1 MNIKLSEIYRLFNK
15 EFTGSDAD
23 AAGICTDTRKL
34 KKGEVFF
41 ALKGETD
48 GHRYAAKAFYEG
60 ASALVV
66 EKYAEGVGIQRQI
79 MVKDTTRALL
89 TLADYYYKKF
99 GGIKCAAIT
108 GSNGKTTTKEILA
121 AMLGEKYRTLKSE
134 KSFNN
139 NIGLP
144 QTVFKLEKKYQAAV
158 FEIGMNHA
166 GEIRSLVSAIEPGV
180 AVITNIG
187 RAHIGFFRDG
197 LAGIAR
203 AKSEIMEG
211 VKAGGVAV
219 INADD
224 KFAGYLTGVAKKRKL
239 KVVTFGMKNR
249 ADVMAEAVRTTGI
262 GTEFRVNCLKEGL
275 FMKLKGTHNL
285 YNAAA
290 AIAAAGVFKVPGSAI
305 KKALQGFEMEGFMRF
320 EEIKL
325 RGSILLINDCYNA
338 NPDSFTASIE
348 AVKKEGYDPLIAVM
362 GDMLELGRNAAA
374 MHTEIGRKFRELPM
388 KKFFVYGKYA
398 RYVKKGYGAGAAIY
412 KDREKLGRELKAVAK
427 KGDTI
432 FLKGSRGNKLE
443 EIAETLR

>member
-1 MNIKLSEIYRLFNK
+1 MKIKLSEIYRLFGK

-23 AAGICTDTRKL
+23 VAGICTDTRRL

-41 ALKGETD
+41 ALIGDTD
-48 GHRYAAKAFYEG
+48 GHRYAANAFYDG

-66 EKYAEGVGIQRQI
+66 EKYAEGVGIDRQI
-79 MVKDTTRALL
+79 KVKDTTGALL
-89 TLADYYYKKF
+89 TLASYYYKKF
-99 GGIKCAAIT
+99 KGIKCAAIT
-108 GSNGKTTTKEILA
+108 GSNGKTTTKEMLA

-166 GEIRSLVSAIEPGV
+166 GEIRSLVSAIGPDV

-203 AKSEIMEG
+203 AKAEIMEG
-211 VKAGGVAV
+211 VKTGGVAV

-224 KFAGYLTGVAKKRKL
+224 NFAGYLAGVAGRKKL

-249 ADVMAEAVRTTGI
+249 ADVTAEAVRATGK
-262 GTEFRVNCLKEGL
+262 GTEFRVNCLKEKF
-275 FMKLKGTHNL
+275 FMKLKGSHNI

-290 AIAAAGVFKVPGSAI
+290 AIAAAREFRVPGSAI
-305 KKALQGFEMEGFMRF
+305 KRALQGFEMEGLMRF

-325 RGSILLINDCYNA
+325 GGGILLINDCYNA

-348 AVKKEGYDPLIAVM
+348 AVKKEGYGPLIAVM

-374 MHTEIGRKFRELPM
+374 MHTEIGGKFRELHL

-398 RYVKKGYGAGAAIY
+398 RYVKKGYGSGAAVY
-412 KDREKLGRELKAVAK
+412 NDREKLGRELKAAVK

-443 EIAETLR
+443 EIAETLK